1 MPFFA
6 RSSTLAPRSLLLN
19 CTETLGTQATERPIP
34 FRYCSQISLGELSQ
48 SQSGLV
54 SGTGTRDEPI
64 RTSAGEAK
72 YIVAKRI

>member
-6 RSSTLAPRSLLLN
+6 WSSTPVPRSLLLN
-19 CTETLGTQATERPIP
+19 CTETLATQATEGPIP